1 MIPIFKEVSQQQKM
15 RLQVAG
21 MILFVEFYHIVMV
34 LIMTTLA
41 VSWPPGTIPFS
52 TADLAE
58 LQRE

>member
-41 VSWPPGTIPFS
+41 VSWPPGTIPFRQL
-52 TADLAE
+52 T
-58 LQRE
+58 